1 MRIAALVAVVVLLVA
16 GGFWLAQ
23 NRGPTAPEGAGSQ
36 VPVADSQGA
45 ETSEQPEVPVPE
57 GYELVPFLV
66 EEPVGA
72 FEEAEFVLE
81 EGLDY
86 AAVIETSKGRLVI
99 DLHQDE
105 VPRTVN
111 NFVFLARNRYY
122 DGIVFHRVLEDF
134 MAQTGDPT
142 GTGRGGPGYQ
152 FDDEI
157 DPNLTHDQPGVLSMA
172 NSGPNTN
179 GSQFFITL
187 VATPWLDGRHAVF
200 GRVIEGLD
208 VLDQLTHIDP
218 SQAGSEQPDRIAELY
233 VLASG

>member
-1 MRIAALVAVVVLLVA
+1 MLLVA

-105 VPRTVN
+105 VPRDRQQ
-111 NFVFLARNRYY
+111 LRLPRPQPLLRR
-122 DGIVFHRVLEDF
+122 HRLPPRPRRLH
-134 MAQTGDPT
+134 G
-142 GTGRGGPGYQ
+142 
-152 FDDEI
+152 
-157 DPNLTHDQPGVLSMA
+157 
-172 NSGPNTN
+172 
-179 GSQFFITL
+179 
-187 VATPWLDGRHAVF
+187 
-200 GRVIEGLD
+200 
-208 VLDQLTHIDP
+208 
-218 SQAGSEQPDRIAELY
+218 PDR
-233 VLASG
+233 

>member
-1 MRIAALVAVVVLLVA
+1 
-16 GGFWLAQ
+16 
-23 NRGPTAPEGAGSQ
+23 
-36 VPVADSQGA
+36 
-45 ETSEQPEVPVPE
+45 
-57 GYELVPFLV
+57 
-66 EEPVGA
+66 
-72 FEEAEFVLE
+72 
-81 EGLDY
+81 
-86 AAVIETSKGRLVI
+86 
-99 DLHQDE
+99 
-105 VPRTVN
+105 
-111 NFVFLARNRYY
+111 
-122 DGIVFHRVLEDF
+122 